1 MNADEA
7 GIEGTLQVTA
17 EGKVPA
23 PDWYEDY
30 EGYVEIVTPA
40 VTIVIESRRT
50 ESDEPK
56 KLANESAPFPMNP
69 DPWHRYGSVEGKGL
83 DDETKEKTART
94 QPDKILFDVAEGE
107 RLYRIEGLDSMA
119 ARNDC

>member
-1 MNADEA
+1 MNDDAE
-7 GIEGTLQVTA
+7 IEVTLQVTA
-17 EGKVPA
+17 DGKVPA
-23 PDWYEDY
+23 PGWYEDY

-40 VTIVIESRRT
+40 LSIVIESRGT
-50 ESDEPK
+50 GGDEVK

-94 QPDKILFDVAEGE
+94 QPDKILFDLADTE